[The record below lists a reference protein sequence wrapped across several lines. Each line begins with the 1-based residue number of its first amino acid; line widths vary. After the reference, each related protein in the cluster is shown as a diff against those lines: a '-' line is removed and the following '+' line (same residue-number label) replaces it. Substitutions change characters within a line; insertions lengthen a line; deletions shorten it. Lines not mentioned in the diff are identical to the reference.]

1 MSDDPYQSTRMP
13 ARQCAAAVRIV
24 GQVGRSYAM
33 RKLAEKNVGRV
44 IDLLNER
51 LAFERTGVR
60 LYDKMILRMRLLED
74 AQVERMIPKMQRYR
88 DEEKEHEEWLED
100 QIRELRGDDHLP
112 TEKSVLVL
120 AETQGIERVIARDP
134 RLPHDFHALLAAEL
148 ADTAGWD
155 ILVRLADAFGDRV
168 ASKEFKQR
176 LREEREHLSFVR
188 RTVERYL
195 KEQLTQPP
203 QPPSP

>member
-1 MSDDPYQSTRMP
+1 
-13 ARQCAAAVRIV
+13 
-24 GQVGRSYAM
+24 M

-155 ILVRLADAFGDRV
+155 ILVRLADAFGDGV

-203 QPPSP
+203 EPPSP

>member
-1 MSDDPYQSTRMP
+1 MD
-13 ARQCAAAVRIV
+13 
-24 GQVGRSYAM
+24 
-33 RKLAEKNVGRV
+33 KLAKKNVGKV
-44 IDLLNER
+44 IDLLSER
-51 LAFERTGVR
+51 LAFERAAVK
-60 LYDKMILRMRLLED
+60 LYDTLHARLRVATDPALRALLEQIEHD
-74 AQVERMIPKMQRYR
+74 R

-203 QPPSP
+203 SP